1 MVATSTGFLSSP
13 ARVMTC
19 MVPRSNLAH
28 VTRFHKMTVACL
40 GVLLILS
47 GFSAS
52 AAASTP
58 SAPAQPAA
66 TTEGP
71 MVVIGIGGL
80 LWGDITAEKTP
91 ALFDLVDSA
100 DLSSLSVRTQGEITC
115 PADGWLTLATGR
127 RTLAGERGTD
137 PVCALPPA
145 LQLTG
150 TQPAVDLEE
159 ISAVNDEFGWCS
171 HLGDRKS
178 TRLNSSHV
186 AISYAV

>member
-71 MVVIGIGGL
+71 VVVIGLGGM
-80 LWGDITAEKTP
+80 LWGVIKDEQKP
-91 ALFDLVDSA
+91 ELFYLVARA
-100 DLSSLSVRTQGEITC
+100 DLS
-115 PADGWLTLATGR
+115 
-127 RTLAGERGTD
+127 
-137 PVCALPPA
+137 
-145 LQLTG
+145 
-150 TQPAVDLEE
+150 
-159 ISAVNDEFGWCS
+159 
-171 HLGDRKS
+171 
-178 TRLNSSHV
+178 
-186 AISYAV
+186 